1 MILYFSATGN
11 CKYVATR
18 LTQAIGQE
26 IHSIVDC
33 IRNGQYDFSDDT
45 IGVISPTYDWG
56 LLSIM
61 KEFLEKASFQTDYL
75 YFIATYGTTHGAI
88 GYMANKAI
96 RGKTINAFYVVR
108 MVDTWTPI
116 FDLSTPGKIAKYTK
130 KTETRIDRVIRDIST
145 ARKIAD
151 AKFNHLRLPHGFR
164 DVAVA
169 EHVVGKH
176 LFQFFHEHF
185 RTVCADKDTVKVC
198 ILLQIAADFEKQWW
212 RDCEKNS

>member
-130 KTETRIDRVIRDIST
+130 KTETRIDRVIRDISKRRINRHMPPGPRHSSPNGLPSHYIKKMCD
-145 ARKIAD
+145 ALHISAWRAAASVAD
-151 AKFNHLRLPHGFR
+151 CAQRNAPYRRLRCTTGTR
-164 DVAVA
+164 S
-169 EHVVGKH
+169 G
-176 LFQFFHEHF
+176 
-185 RTVCADKDTVKVC
+185 
-198 ILLQIAADFEKQWW
+198 
-212 RDCEKNS
+212 